1 MMLPYSTTS
10 LCGTC
15 YRHLPATV
23 FERDGKVYVEKEC
36 KEHGRSTA
44 VVENDVAFYNSLS
57 KTYSPEYWWNVIL
70 VEVTDKCNLNCP
82 HCYHQPDNKTTDVP
96 ISTLIEQINKL
107 PEECPNIMLAGAEP
121 TVRKDILEVVKA
133 ITEQCNK
140 RVLILTNGV
149 KLADEDFVI
158 GMKQAGVVRVS
169 IGLNHPEYQGI
180 IVHKKQ
186 LVGITNAIKHK
197 LHIEYIGYTCEHDGQ
212 LSYILDE
219 IQTLHKAT
227 DQIRIRFGSK
237 IGRVPDEPLRTLSDN
252 YKQLLDVA
260 KSKGYV
266 VQSLDGD
273 DNIYHK
279 MIRVGNAKVR
289 LIQWPD
295 VDNIV
300 LDELMTG
307 PWCQFYDGPVT
318 NFVHQVITRD
328 AFKNKNQPMLDVC
341 PEKYTYALQSEL
353 YNVPNPDA
361 HPAI

>member
-1 MMLPYSTTS
+1 MLPYNTHSICS
-10 LCGTC
+10 TC
-15 YRHLPATV
+15 YRHVPATV
-23 FERDGKVYVEKEC
+23 YSDSGKVYLSKEC
-36 KEHGRSTA
+36 EVHGSQTA
-44 VVENDVAFYNSLS
+44 VVENDLEFYNSLS
-57 KTYSPEYWWNVIL
+57 KIYTPEYWWNVIL

-82 HCYHQPDNKTTDVP
+82 HCYHQPDNKATDVP
-96 ISTLIEQINKL
+96 IATLIEQINKL
-107 PEECPNIMLAGAEP
+107 PKECPNIMLAGAEP
-121 TVRKDILEVVKA
+121 TVRKDIFEVVKA

-140 RVLILTNGV
+140 RVLVLTNGV

-158 GMKQAGVVRVS
+158 GLKQAGVVRVS

-186 LVGITNAIKHK
+186 LTGIANAVKHK

-212 LSYILDE
+212 LNYILDE

-260 KSKGYV
+260 NNKGYV
-266 VQSLDGD
+266 VQSLEGD

-279 MIRVGNAKVR
+279 MIKVGDAKVR

-300 LDELMTG
+300 LEELITG

-328 AFKNKNQPMLDVC
+328 AFKNKKQPMLDMC
-341 PEKYTYALQSEL
+341 PEKYTYDLQADL
-353 YNVPNPDA
+353 YNVTNPDA
-361 HPAI
+361 YATI